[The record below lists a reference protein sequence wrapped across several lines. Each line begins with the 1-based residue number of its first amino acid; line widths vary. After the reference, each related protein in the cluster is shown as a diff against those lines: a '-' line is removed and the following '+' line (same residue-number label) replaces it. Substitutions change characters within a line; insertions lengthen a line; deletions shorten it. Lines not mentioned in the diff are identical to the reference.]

1 MRYQRKKMLFILGTT
16 GVGKNTIIEKLQ
28 EKEPRLAVITQR
40 TTRAQRDGESG
51 KLFIDNNEMDTLS
64 TSSDYC
70 VISTRYTDEVIRY
83 ALSYAE
89 IRRIL
94 SSGRVPIIDWAVSR
108 MQLIDPKI
116 SREVYSVYLL
126 PPSLQELERR
136 LRASQRDNM
145 EERIEKARREI
156 CRFRNGEFF
165 GMYNESVINENAC
178 KTTEEILL
186 ILYSKVCP

>member
-1 MRYQRKKMLFILGTT
+1 MRSQRKRILFILGTT

-64 TSSDYC
+64 ASPDYC
-70 VISTRYTDEVIRY
+70 VISTRYANEVIRY
-83 ALSYAE
+83 ALSYTE

-94 SSGRVPIIDWAVSR
+94 NNGRIPIIDWAVSR
-108 MQLIDPKI
+108 MQLVDPKI

-136 LRASQRDNM
+136 LRASQRNNM

-156 CRFRNGEFF
+156 CRFRSGEFF
-165 GMYNESVINENAC
+165 GMYNESVINETVC

-186 ILYSKVCP
+186 ILYSKVCL